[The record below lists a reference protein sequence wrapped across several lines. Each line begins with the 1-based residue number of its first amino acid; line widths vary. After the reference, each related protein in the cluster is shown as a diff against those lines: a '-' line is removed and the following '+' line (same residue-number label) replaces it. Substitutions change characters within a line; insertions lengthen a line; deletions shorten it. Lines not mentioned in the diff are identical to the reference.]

1 MYSVRLRACRVH
13 TALNPRSILAPMRH
27 LLLLALLTLPCAAQ
41 SYSSELLFP
50 LEHWHNHSSS
60 VVELPNGDLLVCWF
74 HGSGE
79 RTADDV
85 LIQGERWN
93 HATGKWTERF
103 TMADTPGFPETN
115 PVLFLDSHQRLF
127 FLWPLIIAHQWET
140 ALMKYRI
147 SRDYQQPAGPPR
159 WEFQDNIVL
168 IPKNIAARTKAWVDS
183 QGLVSGP
190 RAEYAQRLL
199 QHSQD
204 EYFSRMGWF
213 TRTHPLELPSGRILV
228 PMYSDGFSF
237 GIMAIS
243 DDGGY
248 TWTGSEPIVA
258 AGGVQPS
265 VIRKNDGTLVAYLRD
280 NGPPP
285 KRAQISYSKDDG
297 VTWTPAADTDIP
309 NPGTSLEAV
318 RLRNGHWILL
328 HNDIERGRYSLA
340 AAISDDEGATWK
352 WKRHLDG
359 RPDNAINSQ
368 FHYPSVIQAKDGA
381 IHVTYSYFVPEG
393 KSIKHA
399 RFTEDWVKAGDQ

>member
-1 MYSVRLRACRVH
+1 MRL
-13 TALNPRSILAPMRH
+13 ALIFLCAIST
-27 LLLLALLTLPCAAQ
+27 LLAAPQ
-41 SYSSELLFP
+41 FSGELIFP

-60 VVELPNGDLLVCWF
+60 IVELPNGDLLVCWF

-85 LIQGERWN
+85 LISAARWN
-93 HATGKWTERF
+93 KSTGKWSEPF
-103 TMADTPGFPETN
+103 TLADTPGFPETN
-115 PVLFLDSHQRLF
+115 PTMFIDSRQRLF

-147 SRDYQQPAGPPR
+147 STDYQQPSGPPR
-159 WEFQDNIVL
+159 WEHQDNIVL
-168 IPKNIAARTKAWVDS
+168 IPKNIAARTQEILGKDA
-183 QGLVSGP
+183 SGTG
-190 RAEYAQRLL
+190 RQAEYAAKMIERAK
-199 QHSQD
+199 D

-243 DDGGY
+243 DDHGY
-248 TWTGSEPIVA
+248 TWTASEPII
-258 AGGVQPS
+258 GYGCIQPS
-265 VIRKNDGTLVAYLRD
+265 VVRKADGTLVAYLRD

-285 KRAQISYSKDDG
+285 KRAHISFSKDDG
-297 VTWTPAADTDIP
+297 VTWTPARDSDIP
-309 NPGTSLEAV
+309 NPGVSLEV
-318 RLRNGHWILL
+318 IRLRNNDWIMVF
-328 HNDIERGRYSLA
+328 NDIESGRYSLA

-359 RPDNAINSQ
+359 NPTQAGKNQ
-368 FHYPSVIQAKDGA
+368 YHYPSVMQAKDGS

-393 KSIKHA
+393 KAIKHV
-399 RFTEDWVKAGDQ
+399 RFNEDWVKAGD